1 MNEDKKAVSISQ
13 VRDGNK
19 SITIPV
25 GRDQAMSAF
34 TSLSGFELAQRM
46 AKGLMT
52 ADLIPKRYQQSI
64 GNTMIAINMA
74 QRLNCDPLMIM
85 QNLYVVHGT
94 PAWSGQFV
102 IAAINQ
108 SGMFKGPL
116 RFIESGTKGKDDW
129 GFHAEATARD
139 DHVIVGPTVTIGLA
153 KAEGWYGKQGSKWQT
168 MPEMMLRYRAG
179 SWFGR
184 TECPEILMGFQ
195 SEQEVYDSIDVD
207 PLTGEVIESHHYTA
221 KEPKTVEDLR
231 TNEVP
236 PETVVAPKVAKPK
249 VAKPKVTPDPVVETY
264 LDPEAEQTV
273 AEITKDDDPHPEGEV
288 SPFNEQL
295 QHQGWYI
302 DGNRKFNIHG
312 EIWTPSAHATGR
324 DGNPI
329 INTDGHYRIRRGG
342 PLPGTDVKTA
352 EIENTDSTPD
362 PSTEEAP
369 PVSTAPGY
377 TPEPEFIDGP
387 DSDPSWMTGLE

>member
-1 MNEDKKAVSISQ
+1 MNDEKRATPLAQ
-13 VRDGNK
+13 VQAG
-19 SITIPV
+19 SIPV
-25 GRDQAMSAF
+25 PISTNQALSAF
-34 TSLSGFELAQRM
+34 TSLNGFELAQRM

-52 ADLIPKRYQQSI
+52 ADLIPQRYQKSI

-108 SGMFKGPL
+108 SGMFQGPL
-116 RFIESGTKGKDDW
+116 RFIESGTKGSDSW
-129 GFHAEATARD
+129 GFHAEATAKD

-153 KAEGWYGKQGSKWQT
+153 KAEGWYGKSGSKWQT

-207 PLTGEVIESHHYTA
+207 PLTGEVLEQAYHTA
-221 KEPKTVEDLR
+221 KEPKTVEVLQ
-231 TNEVP
+231 TTAAEEVP
-236 PETVVAPKVAKPK
+236 PETVNPVPVKTAKPDP
-249 VAKPKVTPDPVVETY
+249 KPEPEPD
-264 LDPEAEQTV
+264 
-273 AEITKDDDPHPEGEV
+273 
-288 SPFNEQL
+288 SPPDHMPGPTTLEQL
-295 QHQGWYI
+295 EDRGWYE
-302 DGNRKFNIHG
+302 DGNRKFNMHG
-312 EIWTPSAHATGR
+312 EIWTEKAHATGR

-329 INTDGHYRIRRGG
+329 INSDGHYRIRRGG
-342 PLPGTDVKTA
+342 ALPGTVVETA
-352 EIENTDSTPD
+352 VEEGTVVENVSKEN
-362 PSTEEAP
+362 PSAP
-369 PVSTAPGY
+369 MPNATGY
-377 TPEPEFIDGP
+377 EPEPEFIDGP
-387 DSDPSWMTGLE
+387 DDDGQEDWAGGLE